1 VNVPGSDETPQVA
14 RKLHHLPPREVA
26 EELTL
31 MDAELLRRIQPS
43 ELEDGAW
50 MDKTSKV
57 SRCCETM
64 WIYSNLCFE
73 LTTNL
78 EDCASCQDAE
88 SSSLICSAY

>member
-1 VNVPGSDETPQVA
+1 MNVPGLDETPQVA

-50 MDKTSKV
+50 MDKISKV
-57 SRCCETM
+57 SRFYETTICSDLCC
-64 WIYSNLCFE
+64 E

-78 EDCASCQDAE
+78 EDCASYQDTE
-88 SSSLICSAY
+88 SSSLIGSTY